1 MEAKGFG
8 AEDFAKNHPGGTLGK
23 KLLTRVEDLIDSGRT
38 PSIYA
43 NSSLQ
48 EILLSMTAGRY
59 GATAVISSDG
69 TKQIEGIIT
78 DGDLRRALE
87 AGKTEGIVASDLMT
101 TNPLHINSALL
112 ASKAASMMNERGVS
126 QILVVDDNSSYVGV
140 VHLHDLIREG
150 IVN

>member
-1 MEAKGFG
+1 
-8 AEDFAKNHPGGTLGK
+8 
-23 KLLTRVEDLIDSGRT
+23 
-38 PSIYA
+38 
-43 NSSLQ
+43 
-48 EILLSMTAGRY
+48 MTAGRY

-101 TNPLHINSALL
+101 ANPLHINSALL

-140 VHLHDLIREG
+140 DASSRPHSRRNSKLTIQALDQDLPNEKQWGSSIISR
-150 IVN
+150 N